1 MCAGSVPGSLPASQ
15 AELEGPC
22 WGWRVQ
28 ASPLPSPAYW
38 SMLVKKE
45 GGGNERE
52 GEKQRPQEKGK
63 RRRKRGGNR
72 QTATGKRGG
81 GGDDD
86 VAAEREVEKV
96 NPEQECERNAGHGGV
111 FLWLERE
118 KERRRVDGR
127 VGGPGNIRQCKILL

>member
-81 GGDDD
+81 DDD

-96 NPEQECERNAGHGGV
+96 NLEQECERNAGHGGV

-118 KERRRVDGR
+118 KERRGVDGR